1 MRCTVCGKDFKE
13 GTSYCEYCFPEGEE
27 DADFVDLDNKKSG
40 SGFLWVLII
49 TAVLIFF
56 WLSSGEQLEKNTF
69 DITKGK
75 PEYGDWYRD
84 SLVYRTDMQNLTVI
98 LSNKFNG
105 QAELS
110 FVVPSSQCT
119 GNESERWERVISVN
133 RIPVKYFRSCHS
145 RGFEQ
150 YIPASFQ
157 ENEIVL
163 NQFIKSDNVLVEN
176 FWFAPDALFSA
187 SGFTKVFTFMSGEIE

>member
-1 MRCTVCGKDFKE
+1 MRCTVCGKNFKE

-27 DADFVDLDNKKSG
+27 DADFVDLDKKKSG
-40 SGFLWVLII
+40 GGFLWILII
-49 TAVLIFF
+49 TAVSIFF
-56 WLSSGEQLEKNTF
+56 WLSSGGQLEKNTF

-84 SLVYRTDMQNLTVI
+84 SLVYRTDMLNLTVV

-110 FVVPSSQCT
+110 FIVPSSQCT

-133 RIPVKYFRSCHS
+133 RIPVKYFRRCYS
-145 RGFEQ
+145 RGLEQ

-157 ENEIVL
+157 ENEVVI
-163 NQFIKSDNVLVEN
+163 NQFIKSDVVLVEN
-176 FWFAPDALFSA
+176 FWFAPNAVFSA